1 MNFEDY
7 QYLFKFV
14 LIGDT
19 GVGKSCFLSQ
29 YVKGIFIQE
38 YDPTIGLEFESK
50 SIEFNDGIVVQNQL
64 WDTSGSSQFMAIQKT
79 FCQNAAAAIIFYKID
94 NQDSFKSLD
103 NWINILKQVS
113 SDKIQTVIVATHK
126 DLEEKRQV
134 ETEQGRKL
142 ADSIGAKFFEISN
155 QDKDQID
162 VIVNTLSFNV
172 LRLISSSKINP
183 LKSQYGV
190 KMSRQQEQQYASQ
203 QTDKTDNNNNQQQF
217 TPIKN
222 NPDNI
227 EFEFP
232 KETEEDTIT
241 PNKATGS
248 PKEPQQKENG
258 TNQQNKNQSRN
269 VFMVLIPIIFAYGF
283 YFLFI

>member
-64 WDTSGSSQFMAIQKT
+64 WDTVTIINLISLEALNLWQYRKPFVKSNPQSIYISNFS
-79 FCQNAAAAIIFYKID
+79 AAAAIIFYKID

-183 LKSQYGV
+183 LKSV
-190 KMSRQQEQQYASQ
+190 
-203 QTDKTDNNNNQQQF
+203 
-217 TPIKN
+217 
-222 NPDNI
+222 
-227 EFEFP
+227 
-232 KETEEDTIT
+232 
-241 PNKATGS
+241 
-248 PKEPQQKENG
+248 
-258 TNQQNKNQSRN
+258 
-269 VFMVLIPIIFAYGF
+269 IIFIIIAIWCQNESIIRIIVC
-283 YFLFI
+283 FLINRQN

>member
-29 YVKGIFIQE
+29 YVKGKFIQE

-94 NQDSFKSLD
+94 SQNSFKSLE

-113 SDKIQTVIVATHK
+113 SDMIQIVIVATHQ
-126 DLEEKRQV
+126 DQENQRQV
-134 ETEQGRKL
+134 QTQQGRNL
-142 ADSIGAKFFEISN
+142 ADSIDAKFYEISN
-155 QDKDQID
+155 HDKDQID
-162 VIVNTLSFNV
+162 GIINSLSYNV
-172 LRLISSSKINP
+172 LRLINSNKINP
-183 LKSQYGV
+183 LNTQYGV

-203 QTDKTDNNNNQQQF
+203 LDNTDDNIVQQQSSPNRRSLDMKQEQNTISPNKTTASPQRPEQEETEQNQQQ
-217 TPIKN
+217 
-222 NPDNI
+222 
-227 EFEFP
+227 
-232 KETEEDTIT
+232 
-241 PNKATGS
+241 NK
-248 PKEPQQKENG
+248 PQLQ
-258 TNQQNKNQSRN
+258 
-269 VFMVLIPIIFAYGF
+269 LIFILLPIIIAYGL
-283 YFLFI
+283 YYILL